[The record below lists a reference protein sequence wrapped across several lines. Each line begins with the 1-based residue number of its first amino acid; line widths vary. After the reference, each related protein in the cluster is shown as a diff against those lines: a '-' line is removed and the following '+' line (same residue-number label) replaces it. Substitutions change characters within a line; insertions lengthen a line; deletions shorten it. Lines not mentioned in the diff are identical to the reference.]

1 MFPIHNKNRRIISF
15 LAGFYRLLRFPI
27 QSKNRRIC
35 SFQAGVYRF
44 LWFPIQSKNNRFFR
58 FLAGF
63 YMFLY
68 LQIQSNMRL
77 KASCCF
83 SKIKCP
89 NASKSFRLYWFPIQ
103 SKNRRICNLSNKR
116 LQVFVSSNPKQKYR
130 FFRFLAGFYRF
141 FCFPIQSNMRL
152 KASCCFTKIKFPNA
166 SQSSLD
172 HSKLTLTKLHYF
184 KKNV

>member
-1 MFPIHNKNRRIISF
+1 MRLKASCCFTKIKFPSASQSSLDHSKLTLTKLHFFWKLFKGLLCFPIHNKNRRIISF

-35 SFQAGVYRF
+35 SFQAGFYRF

-89 NASKSFRLYWFPIQ
+89 NASKSFRL
-103 SKNRRICNLSNKR
+103 
-116 LQVFVSSNPKQKYR
+116 
-130 FFRFLAGFYRF
+130 
-141 FCFPIQSNMRL
+141 
-152 KASCCFTKIKFPNA
+152 
-166 SQSSLD
+166 
-172 HSKLTLTKLHYF
+172 
-184 KKNV
+184 